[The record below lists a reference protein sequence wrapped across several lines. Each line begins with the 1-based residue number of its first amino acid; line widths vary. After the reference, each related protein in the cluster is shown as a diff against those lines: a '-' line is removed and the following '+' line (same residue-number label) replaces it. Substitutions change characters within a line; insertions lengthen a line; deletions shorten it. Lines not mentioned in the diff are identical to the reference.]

1 MKPDDPVRM
10 SYETYAYLR
19 SLVEDQDKKLERD
32 FQTACS
38 YIPLEVPR
46 GNKETGRD
54 KAHKIFLEMASQLTQ
69 IKGELKAAAAST
81 YKDHPNP
88 EMRKFWGIE

>member
-1 MKPDDPVRM
+1 M

-19 SLVEDQDKKLERD
+19 SLVEDQQKKLEREY
-32 FQTACS
+32 QTACT
-38 YIPLEVPR
+38 YIPTERPNR
-46 GNKETGRD
+46 NKETGRD
-54 KAHKIFLEMASQLTQ
+54 KAYKIFLESSAQLDR
-69 IKGELKAAAAST
+69 IKDELKAAAAST